1 MSDLPIRYFPLGDAA
16 LTVEFGTTISKELNM
31 KAVALSQA
39 IEDAHFPWVI
49 ESAPAYASTTV
60 FYDPL
65 AAKRYFPESE
75 LAFTAV
81 KNAISGLIQ
90 GLGES
95 GPSSEA
101 PCIEIPVDFG
111 GEAAPDIDFVAE
123 NAGLEIPEVI
133 DIFTT
138 IQYRIYMLGFLPGF
152 AYMGEIDERIKTP
165 RRRTPRTSV
174 PKGSVGI
181 ADRQT
186 GIYPLR
192 SPGGWQIIGR
202 TDIELFTPFGPEL
215 TLLRPGGL
223 VRFVAI

>member
-16 LTVEFGTTISKELNM
+16 LTVEFGTTISEELNM
-31 KAVALSQA
+31 KAVALSKA

-65 AAKRYFPESE
+65 AVKRYFPESE
-75 LAFTAV
+75 PTFTAV
-81 KNAISGLIQ
+81 KNAISGLVQ
-90 GLGES
+90 GLGE
-95 GPSSEA
+95 GDPSSDA
-101 PCIEIPVDFG
+101 QSIEIPVDFG
-111 GEAAPDIDFVAE
+111 SEAALDLAFVAE

-133 DIFTT
+133 DIFTS
-138 IQYRIYMLGFLPGF
+138 IEYRIYMLGFLPGF

-202 TDIELFTPFGPEL
+202 TDVELFTPFGPEL

>member
-16 LTVEFGTTISKELNM
+16 LTVEFGSTISEEMNM
-31 KAVALSQA
+31 KAVALSKA

-60 FYDPL
+60 FDDPL
-65 AAKRYFPESE
+65 AVKRYFPESE
-75 LAFTAV
+75 PAFTAV
-81 KNAISGLIQ
+81 KNAISGLVE
-90 GLGES
+90 GLGE
-95 GPSSEA
+95 GDPSPDAQS
-101 PCIEIPVDFG
+101 IEIPVDFG
-111 GEAAPDIDFVAE
+111 SETALDLAFVAE
-123 NAGLEIPEVI
+123 NAGLAIPNVI
-133 DIFTT
+133 DIFTS
-138 IQYRIYMLGFLPGF
+138 IEYRIYMLGFLPGF

-202 TDIELFTPFGPEL
+202 TDVELFTPFGPEL